1 MCFPNPCVSSDD
13 KCTIMHFYSSDF
25 LLNQLITKSQ
35 KKLKDDSLTILP
47 ILISVAIGEAL
58 FATGEQYLDT
68 DTWLNNES
76 AFYSRRPI
84 F

>member
-1 MCFPNPCVSSDD
+1 
-13 KCTIMHFYSSDF
+13 MHFYSSDF

-47 ILISVAIGEAL
+47 ILISVAIVEAL

-68 DTWLNNES
+68 DT
-76 AFYSRRPI
+76 
-84 F
+84 